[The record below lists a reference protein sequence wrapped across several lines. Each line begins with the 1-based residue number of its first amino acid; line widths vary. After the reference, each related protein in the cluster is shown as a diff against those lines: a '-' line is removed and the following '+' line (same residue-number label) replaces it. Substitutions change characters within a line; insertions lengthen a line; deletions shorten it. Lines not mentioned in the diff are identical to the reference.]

1 MTMPRRNL
9 LRLFGVSLGASL
21 VAATAPP
28 AAWAERERFRVL
40 DGAGPEPTLG
50 PPQTA
55 PELQRLARTLRVGA
69 AGRRGALTVLWLHGH
84 DVAGLPPMQTLDE
97 ARTAG
102 SLLVTERD
110 RAAVPEVV
118 VDNRGKTHVLLLAG
132 EILVGGKQ
140 NRVLR
145 EDLLLP
151 PLSGPRLVGVYCVE
165 QGRWNEGR
173 RDFDSK
179 ASFAQPSLRREVVG
193 QADQARVWSEVARS
207 ARIAAAPSPTGSY
220 QQVYDKPEVQAHLAE
235 AERGLVA
242 PAAERTVGAAVYVHD
257 RFTGLDAFADPGL
270 FARAWPKLLR
280 AHAVE
285 AYGRAAGP
293 DVLEDKLRSRVQ
305 SLLAAIGDAPVT
317 ARANV
322 GVGRLLELRLGAER
336 GAALAFEG
344 RVVHLAVL

>member
-9 LRLFGVSLGASL
+9 LRLFGISLGASL
-21 VAATAPP
+21 AAAAAPG
-28 AAWAERERFRVL
+28 AARAERERFRVL
-40 DGAGPEPTLG
+40 DGAGPEPALG
-50 PPQTA
+50 PPRTA

-69 AGRRGALTVLWLHGH
+69 ATRRGALTVLWLHGR
-84 DVAGLPPMQTLDE
+84 DVAGLPPMLTLDE
-97 ARTAG
+97 ARAAG
-102 SLLVTERD
+102 SLLFTERD
-110 RAAVPEVV
+110 RAAVPELV

-151 PLSGPRLVGVYCVE
+151 PLSGPRLVGVFCVE

-173 RDFDSK
+173 RDFESR

-207 ARIAAAPSPTGSY
+207 ALSAYAPSATGNY
-220 QQVYDKPEVQAHLAE
+220 QQVYEKPEVQKHAAE
-235 AERGLVA
+235 AERA
-242 PAAERTVGAAVYVHD
+242 MATPAAEGAVGAAVYLHD

-293 DVLEDKLRSRVQ
+293 DVSEEKLRARVQ
-305 SLLAAIGDAPVT
+305 SLIVAIGEAAAT
-317 ARANV
+317 SRRNV
-322 GVGRLLELRLGAER
+322 GVGRVLELGLGAER

>member
-1 MTMPRRNL
+1 MDRRGFVRSAVVAGAGVLSMAGTSWAERIRVIPPPDPAESSGMPLIVPGRPLGRL
-9 LRLFGVSLGASL
+9 LSRVRPGA
-21 VAATAPP
+21 VATAGAVVAVWLEGAGEPGAPP
-28 AAWAERERFRVL
+28 ALTLEEAQRAGDLTISERGRETV
-40 DGAGPEPTLG
+40 
-50 PPQTA
+50 
-55 PELQRLARTLRVGA
+55 PEL
-69 AGRRGALTVLWLHGH
+69 
-84 DVAGLPPMQTLDE
+84 
-97 ARTAG
+97 
-102 SLLVTERD
+102 
-110 RAAVPEVV
+110 V
-118 VDNRGKTHVLLLAG
+118 VDNRGKSFVLLLAG
-132 EILVGGKQ
+132 EILLGGKQ